1 MVKKRTLLLIA
12 GIVWAIAGF
21 NVVRIGLML
30 YSQYLEVLNI
40 ILSIVVFCLFGI
52 MFFKMTKKHTKRILS
67 YQDKQPFYK
76 FFDVKS
82 YCIMVFMMSFGIGL
96 RYSELIPFRFIAVFY
111 SGLGCA
117 LFSAGV
123 VFLINYLKF
132 DILITRKS
140 IVDGSK
146 FLRR

>member
-21 NVVRIGLML
+21 NVARIGLML

-67 YQDKQPFYK
+67 YQEKQPFYK

-96 RYSELIPFRFIAVFY
+96 RYSKLIPFRFIAIFY

-132 DILITRKS
+132 DILITKKS